1 MSTEKFN
8 LQVPSDI
15 GVLDQVMS
23 WFDSI
28 QPSNI
33 PIKVWLQS
41 KLAIAEAFTN
51 AVRHAHR
58 NVEGKLM
65 VDMEVAF
72 TDTSLE
78 IRIWDFGPV
87 FDLASKIASLS
98 NEVDQSSGG
107 GRGLLIL
114 HKICDRLEYTRN
126 PDQRNCLLM
135 AKDF

>member
-1 MSTEKFN
+1 MSTEKFS

-58 NVEGKLM
+58 NVEDKLV

-78 IRIWDFGPV
+78 IRIWDFGPE
-87 FDLASKIASLS
+87 FDLTSKIASLS
-98 NEVDQSSGG
+98 SEVDQSSGG

>member
-1 MSTEKFN
+1 MSTEKFS

-28 QPSNI
+28 QPANI

-58 NVEGKLM
+58 NVQGKLM

-98 NEVDQSSGG
+98 SEVDQSSGG

>member
-1 MSTEKFN
+1 MATEKFS

-15 GVLDQVMS
+15 GVLNQVVS

-28 QPSNI
+28 QPPDIS
-33 PIKVWLQS
+33 IKVWLQC

-51 AVRHAHR
+51 AVRHAHQ
-58 NVEGKLM
+58 NSKEKLT
-65 VDMEVAF
+65 VDLEVIF
-72 TDTSLE
+72 TETSLE

-87 FDLASKIASLS
+87 FDLAGKIASLS
-98 NEVDQSSGG
+98 SEVDQSTGG

-114 HKICDRLEYTRN
+114 HKICDRLEYTRT
-126 PDQRNCLLM
+126 PDQRNCLLI

>member
-1 MSTEKFN
+1 MSTEKFS

-58 NVEGKLM
+58 NVEDKLV

-98 NEVDQSSGG
+98 SEVDQSSGG

>member
-1 MSTEKFN
+1 MSTEKFS

-28 QPSNI
+28 QPPNI

-58 NVEGKLM
+58 NVEDKLV

-87 FDLASKIASLS
+87 FDLTSKIASLS
-98 NEVDQSSGG
+98 SEVDQQSGG

-126 PDQRNCLLM
+126 SDQRNCLLM

>member
-1 MSTEKFN
+1 MSTKKFS

-58 NVEGKLM
+58 NLEGKLV
-65 VDMEVAF
+65 VDMEVSF

-98 NEVDQSSGG
+98 HDVDSNSGG

-114 HKICDRLEYTRN
+114 QKICDRLEYTRN

>member
-1 MSTEKFN
+1 MSTEKFS

-58 NVEGKLM
+58 NIEGKLM

-98 NEVDQSSGG
+98 SEVDQSSGG

>member
-1 MSTEKFN
+1 MSTEKFS

-28 QPSNI
+28 QPSDI
-33 PIKVWLQS
+33 PIKIWLQS

-51 AVRHAHR
+51 AVRHAHK
-58 NVEGKLM
+58 NLEGKLM

-98 NEVDQSSGG
+98 HEIDPHSGG

-135 AKDF
+135 VKDF